1 MMVLAII
8 APKKAAMKIKERIES
23 GTDLLQCYTFDTINQ
38 FAGETQARNM
48 QIDRIML
55 LENGV
60 PEDLQGD
67 EFLAFTNYLM
77 KFYPSSTII
86 TISKTEEMAK
96 YFAYGLGL
104 EREVHICKKAV
115 TVQELLDCAIQDVA
129 NLKAKYQ
136 DIVYEKPLD
145 VHLEV
150 VDETVEE
157 PPQGKGSLFSKNNI
171 NKIKERS
178 TEGPIGV
185 GLGAEELPDLDN
197 PDFSGDYTDIFKPVD
212 NFMTSDEDDIPE
224 EAEVKAK
231 KKYHKSTSNNRM
243 SEFNKQKEELARQ
256 TQQEQE
262 ETVKNDTDLETE
274 TETETVTNT
283 SEYETTGQGKTD
295 FNEVDFGLDD
305 IEDIVENP
313 ETNPN
318 EEEQFKQAEDDL
330 NKKKEEEAKIKEDL
344 KEREQ
349 EAKRK
354 GKTHIHS
361 DRASDF
367 TILEIDDSIFDNY
380 KPEQQKQQ
388 QPKVITKVV
397 EKIVTV
403 PQGNVAPLESIRNR
417 NGVRSIVITGE
428 RNLGLTR
435 LALNIANYF
444 GHKEPTLA
452 VDLDLERKNF
462 ITYLGV
468 DEYIDEQRHIQD
480 SVKHLTTK
488 RLLKQL
494 AHLTE
499 KGFYT
504 LTSTWGTD
512 IEESQIV
519 NLDEILS
526 SQSEFKTMVIDCPI
540 ENVWMI
546 PNLLLS
552 SKVFII
558 TGDSQKDVVNTL
570 LALGNVETTYNA
582 EAPLYTNSNYIVGGH
597 GDVNNFKYYL
607 DYYSDLFALDETVRN
622 WGNLDVFGILADTK
636 GIIQRLE

>member
-48 QIDRIML
+48 QIDRILL

-129 NLKAKYQ
+129 SLKAKYQ

-150 VDETVEE
+150 IDETVEE
-157 PPQGKGSLFSKNNI
+157 TPQGKGSLFSKNNI

-185 GLGAEELPDLDN
+185 GLGAEELPELDN

-231 KKYHKSTSNNRM
+231 KRYKKSTQSSSRM
-243 SEFNKQKEELARQ
+243 AEFNKQKEELQKQ
-256 TQQEQE
+256 TQQESAE
-262 ETVKNDTDLETE
+262 NDTDLETDM
-274 TETETVTNT
+274 TTNT
-283 SEYETTGQGKTD
+283 SGYGTTGQGKTD

-305 IEDIVENP
+305 IEDIVENQD
-313 ETNPN
+313 

-367 TILEIDDSIFDNY
+367 TILDIDDSIFDNY

-403 PQGNVAPLESIRNR
+403 PQGNVAPLDNIRNR

-540 ENVWMI
+540 ANIWMI

-607 DYYSDLFALDETVRN
+607 DYYSDIFALDETVRN

>member
-48 QIDRIML
+48 QIDRILL

-129 NLKAKYQ
+129 SLKAKYQ

-150 VDETVEE
+150 IDETVEE
-157 PPQGKGSLFSKNNI
+157 TPQGKGSLFSKNNI

-185 GLGAEELPDLDN
+185 GLGADELPELDN

-224 EAEVKAK
+224 EAEVKSK
-231 KKYHKSTSNNRM
+231 KRYKKSTQSSSRM
-243 SEFNKQKEELARQ
+243 AEFNKQKEELQKQ
-256 TQQEQE
+256 TQQEESTE
-262 ETVKNDTDLETE
+262 ETNTDT
-274 TETETVTNT
+274 N
-283 SEYETTGQGKTD
+283 EYETTGSEQGNTD

-305 IEDIVENP
+305 IEDIVE
-313 ETNPN
+313 NPN

-367 TILEIDDSIFDNY
+367 TILDIDDSIFDNY
-380 KPEQQKQQ
+380 KPEQQKEQ

-403 PQGNVAPLESIRNR
+403 PQGNVAPLDNIRNR

-444 GHKEPTLA
+444 GHKESTLA

-540 ENVWMI
+540 ENIWMI

-607 DYYSDLFALDETVRN
+607 DYYSDIFALDETVRN